1 MKKKKL
7 RKSIRLMSLAFLALG
22 ESRVGQAKS
31 FEDLKGKMAEHI
43 EKQQKTDLQSKST
56 TMKRG
61 FFEKK
66 NFKI

>member
-31 FEDLKGKMAEHI
+31 FEGSKGKMHN
-43 EKQQKTDLQSKST
+43 LSKSIIN
-56 TMKRG
+56 RPL
-61 FFEKK
+61 EKK
-66 NFKI
+66 NYMK